1 MTMLEAQTQ
10 VNCGLFLLKKYLEE
24 LNKPIS
30 PIYTAIDDACGR
42 DRTKEIRDSA
52 IEVLESIIEAKT
64 FLGYDC
70 DREKEMVTQIKEA
83 GGENE
88 VSRK

>member
-10 VNCGLFLLKKYLEE
+10 VSYGLFLLKKYLAE

-30 PIYTAIDDACGR
+30 PIYTAIDDTCGR

-64 FLGYDC
+64 FLGYNC
-70 DREKEMVTQIKEA
+70 DREKEMVTQIKET